1 MPSSTQALAERA
13 TKLREL
19 LHQYGHQYHTLD
31 APTVSDEVYDSLY
44 GELVALEST
53 HPELVVS
60 DSPTQRRGGIAI
72 EEFTKVTHVHPQWS
86 LDDVFST
93 GELVKW
99 EEKLRNALKKQ
110 EIDFSE
116 RIDYVA
122 ELKIDGLKVVLTYKQ
137 GRLVQAATRG
147 NGEVGEDVT
156 HAVRTIRSIPLTLK
170 QPVDA
175 IVVGEVWFPYSEFK
189 RINQERTKSE
199 LPLFANPRNAAA
211 GTLRQLDPA
220 VVAERKLDSFLYEIE
235 EWSGAPFESQME
247 VLKTLESLGFKINQ
261 ETRVV
266 IGTEGIEHAYQEI
279 MKLRSTLDYGLDGM
293 VVKLGNRAWQQ
304 ALGFTAKSPRFAVAY
319 KFPAEEKTAVV
330 ESISLQVGRTG
341 VVTPVA
347 NMSPTLL
354 AGSTVR
360 RATLHNSA
368 QIERLGVRVGD
379 TVVIRKAGDVIPEV
393 VSVVLELRP
402 KQSVAYVFPTHCPEC
417 GEALTKD
424 TLKSG
429 SKESEGVAMRC
440 TNPDCDA
447 VRATELA
454 HAVGRKGLDIVGLG
468 EKIVYQLIDTVQVQ
482 NIADIFGLKYEDVID
497 LEGFA
502 QVSAK
507 NLIDAIAKRKTLPLA
522 NFLFALSIRHVG
534 EETSS
539 LLAHFVRAS
548 FGTATTISPT
558 ELASFLIS
566 QSTESLQNIEGF
578 GEVVATSV
586 QHWIQQ
592 AKHQKLLQKLTDLD
606 VVLTLPEARAG
617 GPLTGHTYVLTGEL
631 SSMSRDEA
639 GAKLRALG
647 AKIAGSVSSKTTAV
661 VVGENPGS
669 KLSKAT
675 ELGVPTLT
683 EAQLLE
689 ILQ

>member
-1 MPSSTQALAERA
+1 MSRPTSAVATRAE
-13 TKLREL
+13 KLREL

-44 GELVALEST
+44 AELLELESI
-53 HPELVVS
+53 HPELVTP
-60 DSPTQRRGGIAI
+60 DSPTQRRGGAAI
-72 EEFTKVTHVHPQWS
+72 EEFTKVTHAHPQWS
-86 LDDVFST
+86 LDDVFSSA
-93 GELVKW
+93 ELAKW
-99 EEKLRNALKKQ
+99 EEKLRNALVKKN
-110 EIDFSE
+110 IDIPE
-116 RIDYVA
+116 QLDYIA
-122 ELKIDGLKVVLTYKQ
+122 EMKIDGLKVILTYKTGQ
-137 GRLVQAATRG
+137 LVQAATRG

-170 QPVDA
+170 SPVDA

-189 RINQERTKSE
+189 RINQERTKAN

-211 GTLRQLDPA
+211 GTLRQLDPS

-235 EWSGAPFESQME
+235 EWSGAPFDSQME
-247 VLKTLESLGFKINQ
+247 VVKTLQSLGFKTNQ
-261 ETRVV
+261 ETRLVV
-266 IGTEGIEHAYQEI
+266 GIDGIEHAYQHF
-279 MKLRSTLDYGLDGM
+279 LSVRGTLNYGLDGM
-293 VVKLGNRAWQQ
+293 VVKLVNRTWQQ

-319 KFPAEEKTAVV
+319 KFPAEERTAVV
-330 ESISLQVGRTG
+330 ESIGLQVGRTG

-347 NMSPTLL
+347 NMSATLL

-402 KQSVAYVFPTHCPEC
+402 TLSAPYVFPTVCPSC
-417 GEALTKD
+417 GE
-424 TLKSG
+424 TLSQDVRKQG
-429 SKESEGVAMRC
+429 SKTTEGVAMRC

-447 VRATELA
+447 VRATELI
-454 HAVGRKGLDIVGLG
+454 HAMGRKGLDIVGLG
-468 EKIVYQLIDTVQVQ
+468 EKIVLQLIDANLVE
-482 NIADIFGLKYEDVID
+482 NIADIFSLKYEEVIE

-502 QVSAK
+502 EISAR
-507 NLIDAIAKRKTLPLA
+507 NLIDSIAERKVVALP
-522 NFLFALSIRHVG
+522 NFLFALGIRHVG
-534 EETSS
+534 EETAS
-539 LLAHFVRAS
+539 LLSNFTASHFA
-548 FGTATTISPT
+548 GTQSLTPDQLCT
-558 ELASFLIS
+558 FLCT
-566 QSTESLQNIEGF
+566 QSVESLQSIDGF

-586 QHWIQQ
+586 VSWIAK
-592 AKHQKLLQKLTDLD
+592 AKHQALFARLTKLGIQF
-606 VVLTLPEARAG
+606 TLPVAPKSSR
-617 GPLTGHTYVLTGEL
+617 LTGHTYVLTGEL

-639 GAKLRALG
+639 GAKLKALG
-647 AKIAGSVSSKTTAV
+647 AKTASSVSSKTTAV
-661 VVGENPGS
+661 IVGENPGS
-669 KLSKAT
+669 KLAKAT

>member
-1 MPSSTQALAERA
+1 MSRPTSDVATRAE
-13 TKLREL
+13 KLREL

-44 GELVALEST
+44 AELLELESL
-53 HPELVVS
+53 HPQLVVS
-60 DSPTQRRGGIAI
+60 DSPTQRRGGVAI
-72 EEFTKVTHVHPQWS
+72 EVFAKVTHVHPQWS

-93 GELVKW
+93 EELVKW
-99 EEKLRNALKKQ
+99 EEKLRNALTKKG
-110 EIDFSE
+110 IDTSWDPE
-116 RIDYVA
+116 YIT
-122 ELKIDGLKVVLTYKQ
+122 ELKIDGLKVVLTYQ
-137 GRLVQAATRG
+137 AGVLVQAATRG

-156 HAVRTIRSIPLTLK
+156 HAVRTIRSIPLTLRE
-170 QPVDA
+170 PVDA

-189 RINQERTKSE
+189 RINQERIKAE

-261 ETRVV
+261 EARVV
-266 IGTEGIEHAYQEI
+266 VGTLGIESAYQHALA
-279 MKLRSTLDYGLDGM
+279 LRSTLDYGLDGM
-293 VVKLGNRAWQQ
+293 VVKLGNRAWQRE
-304 ALGFTAKSPRFAVAY
+304 LGFTAKSPRFAVAY

-347 NMSPTLL
+347 NMSATLL

-368 QIERLGVRVGD
+368 QIERLGVQVGD

-402 KQSVAYVFPTHCPEC
+402 KQSVPYIFPTHCPEC

-468 EKIVYQLIDTVQVQ
+468 EKIVYQLMDNSQVQ
-482 NIADIFGLKYEDVID
+482 NIADIFSLKYEDVID

-502 QVSAK
+502 EVSAK

-539 LLAHFVRAS
+539 LLAHFIQAS
-548 FGTATTISPT
+548 FGTAKTIDPSQ
-558 ELASFLIS
+558 LSVFLIE
-566 QSTESLQNIEGF
+566 QTTESLQGISGF

-586 QHWIQQ
+586 QHWTSQ
-592 AKHQKLLQKLTDLD
+592 AKHQKLLQKLSDLQ

-617 GPLTGHTYVLTGEL
+617 GPLSGHTYVLTGEL

-639 GAKLRALG
+639 GAKLKALG

-661 VVGENPGS
+661 IVGENPGS
-669 KLSKAT
+669 KLAKAT

-683 EAQLLE
+683 ESQLLE
-689 ILQ
+689 ILK

>member
-1 MPSSTQALAERA
+1 MSHPTPGVVERA

-44 GELVALEST
+44 AELLELESA
-53 HPELVVS
+53 HPELATP
-60 DSPTQRRGGIAI
+60 DSPTQRRGGGAI
-72 EEFTKVTHVHPQWS
+72 ETFSKVVHVHPQWS

-93 GELVKW
+93 EELAKW
-99 EEKLRNALKKQ
+99 EDRLRNALKKQ
-110 EIDFSE
+110 GIDAPE
-116 RIDYVA
+116 KIDYVA
-122 ELKIDGLKVVLTYKQ
+122 EFKIDGLKVILTYQRGK
-137 GRLVQAATRG
+137 LIQAATRG

-175 IVVGEVWFPYSEFK
+175 IVVGEVYLPYHEFA
-189 RINQERTKSE
+189 RINKERAQAE

-220 VVAERKLDSFLYEIE
+220 VVAQRKLDSFLYEIE
-235 EWSGAPFESQME
+235 EWSGKFFDTQIE
-247 VLKTLESLGFKINQ
+247 VLETLSSLGFKTNSAAHLV
-261 ETRVV
+261 R
-266 IGTEGIEHAYQEI
+266 GLSGIEQAYQKAME
-279 MKLRSTLDYGLDGM
+279 LRSTLDYGLDGM
-293 VVKLGNRAWQQ
+293 VVKLTDRSWQQ
-304 ALGFTAKSPRFAVAY
+304 TLGFTAKSPRFAVAY
-319 KFPAEEKTAVV
+319 KFPAEERTAVV
-330 ESISLQVGRTG
+330 ESIGLQVGRTG

-393 VSVVLELRP
+393 VSVVLEMRP
-402 KQSVAYVFPTHCPEC
+402 KQSVPYVFPTHCPEC
-417 GEALTKD
+417 GEVLTKD

-440 TNPDCDA
+440 TNSDCDA

-468 EKIVYQLIDTVQVQ
+468 EKIVYQLIDTTQVQ
-482 NIADIFGLKYEDVID
+482 NIADIFSLKYEDVID

-502 QVSAK
+502 EVSAK
-507 NLIDAIAKRKTLPLA
+507 NLIDAIAKRKKLPLA

-548 FGTATTISPT
+548 FGTTKTIAPSELSVFLT
-558 ELASFLIS
+558 EQTI
-566 QSTESLQNIEGF
+566 ESLQSIEGF

-586 QHWIQQ
+586 QHWIVQP
-592 AKHQKLLQKLTDLD
+592 KHQKLLQKLSGLG

-639 GAKLRALG
+639 GTKLRALG
-647 AKIAGSVSSKTTAV
+647 AKISGSVSSKTTAV

-669 KLSKAT
+669 KLARAT
-675 ELGVPTLT
+675 ELGVPRLS

-689 ILQ
+689 ILK